1 MKTISD
7 MAGRTD
13 KTTMWTGFVFFMR
26 IVYCLRLLD
35 KKTEKLT

>member
-13 KTTMWTGFVFFMR
+13 KTVTWTGFVFFETS
-26 IVYCLRLLD
+26 LL
-35 KKTEKLT
+35 LASA